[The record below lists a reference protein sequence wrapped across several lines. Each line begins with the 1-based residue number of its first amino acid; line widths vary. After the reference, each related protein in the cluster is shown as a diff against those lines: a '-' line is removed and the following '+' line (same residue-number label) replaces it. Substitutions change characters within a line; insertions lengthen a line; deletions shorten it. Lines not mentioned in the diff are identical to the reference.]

1 MVGVQHP
8 DGVMERPIGSLP
20 SQGDEP
26 LIRRAMESIRDWGR
40 DCWCDPG
47 QNNTCGKR
55 FDWQLGEL
63 PYGYDHKYIYSN
75 LGYNMKATD
84 MQAAL
89 GCSQFKKLPVFIQA
103 RRENAKFY
111 LKTLSGLSNHFILPN
126 IPKKAEPSWFG
137 FPVTLKENVN
147 KNKFVSWLEEANIET
162 RQVFGGNILKQPG
175 FNNIKHRISG
185 NLVGTDLIMNN
196 TIFFGV
202 YPGITKEMR
211 EFVVDR
217 IYKYFK

>member
-1 MVGVQHP
+1 
-8 DGVMERPIGSLP
+8 
-20 SQGDEP
+20 
-26 LIRRAMESIRDWGR
+26 
-40 DCWCDPG
+40 
-47 QNNTCGKR
+47 
-55 FDWQLGEL
+55 
-63 PYGYDHKYIYSN
+63 
-75 LGYNMKATD
+75 MKATD

-103 RRENAKFY
+103 RQENAKFY
-111 LKTLSGLSNHFILPN
+111 LNSLSDLSNYFILPN

-185 NLVGTDLIMNN
+185 NLAGTDLIMNN